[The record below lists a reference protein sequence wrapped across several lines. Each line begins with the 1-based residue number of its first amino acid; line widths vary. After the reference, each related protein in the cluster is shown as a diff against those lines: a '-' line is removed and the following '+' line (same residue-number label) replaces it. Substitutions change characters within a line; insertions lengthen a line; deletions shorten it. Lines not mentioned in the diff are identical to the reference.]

1 MADFPHLSRRG
12 FLNRSAAVGGLLV
25 VPGLLTACSKTD
37 AGAATGAGALD
48 KLREQGFVRVAYA
61 NEAPY
66 GYMEGKELKGEA
78 PTLHREIFKALGV
91 DELKPTLSEWD
102 GLIPGLQAGKYD
114 VVSAGMA
121 ITPER
126 CGNAIF
132 SEPEFISPTALMV
145 RKGNPKNITD
155 LASAKEA
162 GITVGVMSGAVE
174 GGYAKGAGIPEGKI
188 KTLQKPQDGADAVKG
203 GRVDAFLLTG
213 ISLRWLAK
221 TNPDTEVTE
230 PFVPQIDGKAQFSPG
245 GAVFRKGN
253 EDLRDSFNRELKKI
267 VSDSSRYVQLL
278 EPYGFGKSEI
288 PPEDLKTADL
298 CKG

>member
-221 TNPDTEVTE
+221 TNPGTEVTE